1 MAQENKYRDADKN
14 MYSIPQPT
22 MPETCQYVSIGL
34 NDDMS
39 AKEEISIT
47 QAYPIWFIGYQRY
60 TGPTLINNSGIAL
73 LILCMSVAKLTTG
86 TFPDDLNEYESF
98 SSGPNTDYARTA
110 MMILK
115 PSESVAVE
123 DVCNFSNA
131 ELADSLF
138 LFYSRPLMA

>member
-1 MAQENKYRDADKN
+1 MAQENRYRDADKN
-14 MYSIPQPT
+14 MYTIPQPT
-22 MPETCQYVSIGL
+22 MPETWRYVSIGL

-73 LILCMSVAKLTTG
+73 LILCISVAKLTTG
-86 TFPDDLNEYESF
+86 SFPDSLNEYESF
-98 SSGPNTDYARTA
+98 SGGPNTDYARTA

-123 DVCNFSNA
+123 NVCNFSNG
-131 ELADSLF
+131 ELEDSLF